1 MPECLG
7 SEVSLG
13 RAESIFA
20 SMNYQ
25 LDDTELVVYL
35 NADEINTLKA
45 QGVIQLASETT
56 ADGTAVWRWVG
67 PRSRK

>member
-7 SEVSLG
+7 SAVSLG
-13 RAESIFA
+13 HAESIFA
-20 SMNYQ
+20 AQGYQ

-45 QGVIQLASETT
+45 QHVIELAPETT
-56 ADGTAVWRWVG
+56 ADGTAIWRWVG
-67 PRSRK
+67 PRSR